1 MEYRKLG
8 NTDMFVSVISLG
20 GWALASDRNW
30 GEQDKATS
38 IATVHA
44 ALDAGVNFFN
54 TAEGY
59 GKEGASE
66 RVLGEALAGHRH
78 EVVIATKIEV
88 DHNYLSADETI
99 QACERSLQR
108 LNTDYVDVY
117 QIHWPSRVTP
127 ITETVEAMEKLRQ
140 QGKVRTIGVA
150 NFGVQDLSDLLE
162 VGRADS
168 NELPYSL
175 VFRAIEYDI
184 ADKCVANS
192 IGILPY
198 SPLAQGLLAGKFSSA
213 DEVPV
218 ARARTRIFSGER
230 SLARHGEA
238 GCEEEAFAAIDEI
251 RGICGKIRQPM
262 ARVALAWLL
271 HQPGVTSVIAGA
283 RNPEQLQ
290 QNVQAAALALRP
302 EIVAELAQVTDEV
315 KQKLGPNPDPWQSDA
330 RPR

>member
-8 NTDMFVSVISLG
+8 NTNILVSVISLG
-20 GWALASDRNW
+20 GWALAPDRNW
-30 GEQDKATS
+30 GEQDKAMS

-88 DHNYLSADETI
+88 DHNYVSADETI
-99 QACERSLQR
+99 QACERSLRR

-127 ITETVEAMEKLRQ
+127 ISETMEAMEKLRQ

-150 NFGVQDLSDLLE
+150 NFGAQDLSDLLE

-175 VFRAIEYDI
+175 IFRAIEFGI
-184 ADKCVANS
+184 APKCVDNS

-238 GCEEEAFAAIDEI
+238 GCEKEAFAAIDEI
-251 RGICGKIRQPM
+251 RRICGKIRRPM
-262 ARVALAWLL
+262 AQVALAWLL

-283 RNPEQLQ
+283 RNPEQLE

-315 KQKLGPNPDPWQSDA
+315 QQKLGPNPDPWQSVA